1 MEFSYCSHS
10 RTSIMCSHSRTLIM
24 CSNDTPLFMR
34 FLERGELL
42 LFTEQRFYF
51 RNVHLLAGFS
61 GAVLPI
67 DDELGSD
74 LGELRLIHKHTTT
87 SQQYSRDKNNT
98 FTSLS
103 LFLVK

>member
-1 MEFSYCSHS
+1 MY
-10 RTSIMCSHSRTLIM
+10 
-24 CSNDTPLFMR
+24 SNDTPSFMC
-34 FLERGELL
+34 FLECGQFL

-61 GAVLPI
+61 GVVLPI

-87 SQQYSRDKNNT
+87 SQQYYRDKNNT

-103 LFLVK
+103 LSLF